1 MVWFWQIL
9 DFLWFFLDYGTF
21 RQKDAILVKSE
32 GGHPRIQRLRS
43 PWPSLVSSR
52 KHAHWGTKTDTKIR
66 VRQQSGEM
74 ELVTSNPETV
84 SLRSWNQHNSLIST
98 RFSIASENKNLKA
111 KAQLY
116 WWIIKNFKCSL
127 TFKISKKYRFSRY
140 FSPRIYMVRSK
151 VPHYWG
157 GLVLWLKHAD
167 LLGHPRVFD
176 WWSDLFLLNHNRSE
190 NRNATG

>member
-111 KAQLY
+111 KAQLF
-116 WWIIKNFKCSL
+116 WWIIKKCSL
-127 TFKISKKYRFSRY
+127 TFKISEKISIFAI
-140 FSPRIYMVRSK
+140 F
-151 VPHYWG
+151 
-157 GLVLWLKHAD
+157 
-167 LLGHPRVFD
+167 LLGYTWCDRKYLIIGVDSSCGWNTQIYWVIHECLIGDRTCFC
-176 WWSDLFLLNHNRSE
+176 
-190 NRNATG
+190 